1 MSKSFLNIVLFLKK
15 ELDAVFGEI
24 IIPGT
29 IYIFI
34 SVFFFIIFSNFIGLI
49 PYIFTRTSH
58 LSITLVL
65 ALPIWLGTIL
75 FSIIFQYNNL
85 LAHLVPLGT
94 PSFLIPI
101 IVIIE
106 TVRNVIRPITLS
118 IRLAANIVAGHLLLT
133 LLGSQGP
140 NVSII
145 IIIILMVRLILLLM
159 LEVAVACIQSYVFT
173 ILSSLYLNELI
184 RINFNKKILK
194 YVKYNMSPL
203 SYSGWISLTFIWCN
217 WRFISNYW
225 NSILI
230 PYKLNN
236 IIFFRNNC
244 FDISY
249 DSMMTR
255 Y

>member
-1 MSKSFLNIVLFLKK
+1 MGPQIFGLINSQISKSFLNIVLFLKK
-15 ELDAVFGEI
+15 ELDSVFGELRT
-24 IIPGT
+24 PGT
-29 IYIFI
+29 IFIFI

-65 ALPIWLGTIL
+65 ALPVWLGTMI
-75 FSIIFQYNNL
+75 FSIIFQYNSL

-106 TVRNVIRPITLS
+106 TVRNIIRPITLS

-140 NVSII
+140 NVSIL
-145 IIIILMVRLILLLM
+145 IIIILIISLILLLI

-184 RINFNKKILK
+184 RNEFNKKILK
-194 YVKYNMSPL
+194 
-203 SYSGWISLTFIWCN
+203 
-217 WRFISNYW
+217 
-225 NSILI
+225 
-230 PYKLNN
+230 
-236 IIFFRNNC
+236 
-244 FDISY
+244 
-249 DSMMTR
+249 
-255 Y
+255 

>member
-1 MSKSFLNIVLFLKK
+1 MFICVFFFPQIYWLINSQLSKSFLNIVLFLKK
-15 ELDAVFGEI
+15 ELDAVFGDI

-29 IYIFI
+29 IFIFI

-49 PYIFTRTSH
+49 PYIFTRTRH

-65 ALPIWLGTIL
+65 AFPIWLGTIL
-75 FSIIFQYNNL
+75 FSIIFQYNRL

-106 TVRNVIRPITLS
+106 TVRNVIRPLTLS
-118 IRLAANIVAGHLLLT
+118 IRLAANMVAGHLLLT

-145 IIIILMVRLILLLM
+145 IMIILIIRLILLLI

-194 YVKYNMSPL
+194 
-203 SYSGWISLTFIWCN
+203 
-217 WRFISNYW
+217 
-225 NSILI
+225 
-230 PYKLNN
+230 
-236 IIFFRNNC
+236 
-244 FDISY
+244 
-249 DSMMTR
+249 
-255 Y
+255 